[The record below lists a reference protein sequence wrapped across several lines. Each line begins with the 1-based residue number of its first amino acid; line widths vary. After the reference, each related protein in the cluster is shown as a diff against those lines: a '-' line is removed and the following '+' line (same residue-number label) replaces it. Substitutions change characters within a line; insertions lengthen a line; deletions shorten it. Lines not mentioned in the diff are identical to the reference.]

1 MQAWQEIFYCVPQM
15 FYPDTQLMKSSLGA
29 VAQRLTMESMG
40 LVPTFNRQMRENRA
54 INRDARTTAGQLGRP
69 VLPLLWI
76 KTLQRRRGV
85 VSQLLFLAGHVIGED
100 LARCIALRCE
110 VLDPLPH

>member
-1 MQAWQEIFYCVPQM
+1 MQAMQEIYYCVPKV

-54 INRDARTTAGQLGRP
+54 INRDARTTAGQLGPP
-69 VLPLLWI
+69 VLPLLLI
-76 KTLQRRRGV
+76 KTLQRRRGG
-85 VSQLLFLAGHVIGED
+85 VSPLLFLAAHLIPEE
-100 LARCIALRCE
+100 LPRCC
-110 VLDPLPH
+110 PLH